1 MSFKPLT
8 PNNWDQPDETS
19 TIFARHSPIVGMVQ
33 MNGND
38 WARAFLA
45 VELSESVPADVRGL
59 FAVARGTLV
68 YGWFFYPL
76 YALGEEQL
84 HRVADAAVAHRYREL
99 DGPLGKRGYLPL
111 LARRI
116 QWLEA
121 EGIIPSDLAPRWN
134 AIRELR
140 NIGSHPDFQMLHP
153 PGDVLTS
160 LKTVAE
166 AVGELFASPRLAPQ
180 SSCNR

>member
-1 MSFKPLT
+1 MGFKELT
-8 PNNWDQPDETS
+8 PNNWDRPDDTS
-19 TIFARHSPIVGMVQ
+19 SLFVRVSPVAGVVS

-45 VELSESVPADVRGL
+45 VELAAAVPPDIRDL

-99 DGPLGKRGYLPL
+99 HGPRDKRGYLPS
-111 LARRI
+111 LAKRV
-116 QWLEA
+116 QWLLDKDVIA
-121 EGIIPSDLAPRWN
+121 ADTAPRWS
-134 AIRELR
+134 AIRDLR

-160 LKTVAE
+160 LETVA
-166 AVGELFASPRLAPQ
+166 ATVTALFVAHET
-180 SSCNR
+180 